1 MKPELINYAETLQAA
16 GMTVLVPKNES
27 GNYIAFGDDKNVGYC
42 QIDYF
47 GGFSFSTVHKPN
59 TSTGTGYRVAD
70 GIGRPTLQHALGSF
84 AFAPAW
90 ASERDLSTIVKY
102 KGVLAYLAKSKN
114 IYKIMGTKEEPTK

>member
-1 MKPELINYAETLQAA
+1 MKPELLEYAETLQAA

-47 GGFSFSTVHKPN
+47 VGFSFNTVHKPN
-59 TSTGTGYRVAD
+59 ASTGTGYQTD
-70 GIGRPTLQHALGSF
+70 EGISTPTLQHALSSF

-90 ASERDLSTIVKY
+90 AVNCSTVVKY
-102 KGVLAYLAKSKN
+102 KGILAYLAKSEN
-114 IYKIMGTKEEPTK
+114 IYKIMETKKEPAK